1 MGEGSGGAGR
11 PGLSAGRFR
20 EIALEAFLIVFA
32 VLAALAA
39 QEWWDDLERHKR
51 AQEALVA
58 VQGELERNMREIE
71 DNAAENDSS
80 AALIERALTEGNIA
94 GSDLGFSLS
103 LLRSDVW
110 EASQVT
116 GATQALDLEWIARV
130 SQVYGVQEIFITQQD
145 RMVQAFAEYI
155 TLAPTG
161 GPRATEALRL
171 LQTQLLFTFQFR
183 CNLIA
188 GYGFLIEELESG
200 ELDEVPLTE
209 RMEGVC

>member
-1 MGEGSGGAGR
+1 MADRSGGAGR
-11 PGLSAGRFR
+11 PGLSASRFR
-20 EIALEAFLIVFA
+20 EIALEAVLIVFA

-58 VQGELERNMREIE
+58 VQGELERNLREIE

-80 AALIERALTEGNIA
+80 SALIERALSEGSIA
-94 GSDLGFSLS
+94 GSDLGFSIS

-130 SQVYGVQEIFITQQD
+130 SQIYGVQEIFLVQQD
-145 RMVQAFAEYI
+145 RMIQAFADYI
-155 TLAPTG
+155 TLAPAG

-171 LQTQLLFTFQFR
+171 LQTQLLFTFQFQ

-188 GYGFLIEELESG
+188 GYEFLLEELESG

-209 RMEGVC
+209 RMEGIC